1 MTLLPVT
8 VRLATVALVGV
19 LGLVLVQNPRA
30 THSQTQDR
38 PAPMMRELTIR
49 ASGCAFNPNLIEA
62 WQGDRLRLTLVAEDG
77 IYAFALDEYRLSKQF
92 SPGRNAIVE
101 FLADRPGSFV
111 FYNSLTRD
119 TRCTGMRGELIVH

>member
-1 MTLLPVT
+1 
-8 VRLATVALVGV
+8 
-19 LGLVLVQNPRA
+19 
-30 THSQTQDR
+30 
-38 PAPMMRELTIR
+38 MMRELTIR